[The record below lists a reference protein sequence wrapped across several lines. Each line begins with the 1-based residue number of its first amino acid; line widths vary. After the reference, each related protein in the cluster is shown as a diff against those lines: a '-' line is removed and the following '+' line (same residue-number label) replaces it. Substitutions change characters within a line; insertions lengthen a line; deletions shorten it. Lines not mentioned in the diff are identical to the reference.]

1 MDNVSRS
8 SKGVVVEGMT
18 FFFKTEW
25 AEKLLYLPDERD
37 LQGQIQGD
45 SLN

>member
-8 SKGVVVEGMT
+8 SKGVVVEVMT
-18 FFFKTEW
+18 FSSKTER

-45 SLN
+45 IFN